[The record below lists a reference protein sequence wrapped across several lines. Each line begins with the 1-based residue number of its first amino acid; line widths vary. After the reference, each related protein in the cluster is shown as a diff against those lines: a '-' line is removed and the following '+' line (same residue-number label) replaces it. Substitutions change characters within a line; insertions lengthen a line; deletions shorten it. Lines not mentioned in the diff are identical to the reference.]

1 MEIKLKIDEEL
12 LFNLWKEIEDS
23 TNIRLVINSIKGW
36 NISVT
41 LDCRYVPNANN
52 ILLRLSSP
60 LDVDLY
66 VVGVRENT
74 IILKYVMTPFLLLL
88 HGRFVVDHIKNNTT
102 HRELE
107 ILTEEKRVL
116 VHLDGFKKMKKLLS
130 AAQPIDVAL
139 DNDTMTLNMILT

>member
-52 ILLRLSSP
+52 ILLRLSPP

-74 IILKYVMTPFLLLL
+74 IILKYVVNSLLL

-116 VHLDGFKKMKKLLS
+116 VHLDGFRKMKKLLS